1 MAGYTRQSVADIING
16 QLITAPPLNAE
27 FNTLAAAFDGA
38 TGHTHSG
45 ATGDGPKI
53 PIASSVVGFLAPD
66 NGGVGGKNNTT
77 ATVDPDVL
85 NDNTQGYAP
94 GSIWINSTTQRYH
107 VCTANGTNNAQW
119 SEVTLIPPNN
129 VITPKLTNNVDLG
142 SSTKQFKDLYVDGTG
157 HIDTLSGDDATLT
170 NNLGVGGTITTVNAT
185 VSGTA
190 TLGNSV
196 TVGGGAIDNTPIG
209 TTTAQGIIGTTI
221 QATTAFSGPLTGNV
235 TGNVVG
241 NLQGNVTGD
250 VTGDLTGNVTA
261 TSGTTTLANVSI
273 TGSLDMNSGT
283 VGTVTNLST
292 PQNPADAATKQY
304 VDTSIQNVIDTA
316 PAALDT
322 LNELAAAINDDANF
336 ASTVTNS
343 LSQKV
348 SKNGDS
354 MSGILNMGNNKVTSL
369 AAPTATGDAANKSY
383 VDTQDGTR
391 VAKSGDT
398 MSGNLDMG
406 SNRISNL
413 ASPSTPSDAANRS
426 YVDSILGSATSAASS
441 ASQASASAASAAAS
455 ASAASSSQSAAAT
468 SAGAAATSLST
479 FQGLFLGSYA
489 TAPSTSGVTAGAIY
503 YNTTSQA
510 LFILS
515 GGSWVGAVF
524 STGGAMFGVNN
535 LNDVADAATSRTN
548 LGVLGISNN
557 LSDVANAT
565 TARTNIG
572 ALAHDANLQS
582 FVDTFTLPTA
592 DGTANQVLRTTGAG
606 TLEFGT
612 VSAGGGSAAKYTI
625 FDATLTDAVFKSSYN
640 ITTDNLTI
648 TGNWQGFSDP
658 DTILHVSD
666 IPTIGSDGSYFE
678 TDTTLTAGHAFHQ
691 VLYVADGSDVTVSNG
706 VTVQGFGIA
715 PAPGE
720 SATQDAVRST
730 GELMYFGT
738 D

>member
-16 QLITAPPLNAE
+16 SLITAPPLNAE
-27 FNTLAAAFDGA
+27 FNQLASAFEGS

-45 ATGDGPKI
+45 ATGDAPKI
-53 PIASSVVGFLAPD
+53 PIATSVVGFLAPD

-85 NDNTQGYAP
+85 NDDSQGYAP
-94 GSIWINSTTQRYH
+94 GSIWINATTQRVF
-107 VCTANGTNNAQW
+107 VCTANGTGNAQW
-119 SEVTLIPPNN
+119 AEATIVPPNN
-129 VITPKLTNNVDLG
+129 IITPKLTNTVDLG
-142 SSTKQFKDLYVDGTG
+142 SPTKQYKDLYVDGTG
-157 HIDTLSGDDATLT
+157 HIDNLSGDAATLT
-170 NNLGVGGTITTVNAT
+170 GNLGVGGTATATNLT

-190 TLGNSV
+190 GLGNSV

-241 NLQGNVTGD
+241 NVQGDVTGD

-261 TSGTTTLANVSI
+261 TSGTTTLANVTI
-273 TGSLDMNSGT
+273 TGSLDMDSGT
-283 VGTVTNLST
+283 VGTVTNLA
-292 PQNPADAATKQY
+292 NPTNPSDAATKQY
-304 VDTSIQNVIDTA
+304 VDTSVQAVIDAA

-354 MSGILNMGNNKVTSL
+354 MTGALNMGSNKITSL
-369 AAPTATGDAANKSY
+369 AAPTTTGDAANKSY

-413 ASPSTPSDAANRS
+413 ASPSTPSDAAPRS

-441 ASQASASAASAAAS
+441 ASSAAASAASAAAS

-468 SAGAAATSLST
+468 SASSAATSLSD
-479 FQGLFLGSYA
+479 FQDLFLGSYS

-503 YNTTSQA
+503 YNTTDQA
-510 LFILS
+510 LYLLS
-515 GGSWVGAVF
+515 GGAWVGAVF
-524 STGGAMFGVNN
+524 DTAGAMFGTNN
-535 LNDVADAATSRTN
+535 LNDLADAATARANLAVLGTAANLSDVADAATARTN
-548 LGVLGISNN
+548 LGVL
-557 LSDVANAT
+557 AY
-565 TARTNIG
+565 
-572 ALAHDANLQS
+572 DANLQA
-582 FVDTFTLPTA
+582 FLDAFTLPTA
-592 DGTANQVLRTTGAG
+592 DGDANQVLRTTGAG

-612 VSAGGGSAAKYTI
+612 VASGGGSASKYTI

-666 IPTIGSDGSYFE
+666 ISTIGSDGSYFE
-678 TDTTLTAGHAFHQ
+678 TDTTLTAGHAFYQ